1 MTTKVLDGATITNVF
16 AEDLTIA
23 ELKML
28 RLNQKTVAPAVNR
41 THQYD
46 GECPGRHLEQ
56 PVALS
61 PWAIQPL
68 CLALQA

>member
-1 MTTKVLDGATITNVF
+1 MTTKVLDGATITDVF

-46 GECPGRHLEQ
+46 GECPGRHLKQ
-56 PVALS
+56 PMAVS
-61 PWAIQPL
+61 PANAPVGLPI
-68 CLALQA
+68 AS